1 MQTLIFNSTT
11 KTAVLFEKNLDSD
24 ILFKFENVPTVR
36 VAYGFYEVMKTEII
50 PNGERQIPVA
60 RFPASNTNMLIKK

>member
-1 MQTLIFNSTT
+1 MQTLVFNSTT

-36 VAYGFYEVMKTEII
+36 VANTFYEVMKMEMI
-50 PNGERQIPVA
+50 PTGERQIPVA
-60 RFPASNTNMLIKK
+60 RFPVSNTNMLIEK